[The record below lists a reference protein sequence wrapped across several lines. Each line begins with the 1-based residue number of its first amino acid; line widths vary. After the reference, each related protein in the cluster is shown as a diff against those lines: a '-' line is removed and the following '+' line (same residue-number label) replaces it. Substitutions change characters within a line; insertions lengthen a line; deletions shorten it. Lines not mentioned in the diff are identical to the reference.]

1 MSNNLGKADP
11 VTNLQ
16 AKAPRHHWRCEATYT
31 QYEDVGPCDCGL
43 DDLLAVA
50 DAAKEWVDYQANEK
64 SGLFRDGVPGD
75 LMGAL
80 ERLEARR

>member
-1 MSNNLGKADP
+1 MSNNLGKAEP

-50 DAAKEWVDYQANEK
+50 DAAAKVAD
-64 SGLFRDGVPGD
+64 DGPNTLVRED
-75 LMGAL
+75 AVTEL
-80 ERLEARR
+80 EESLKRLEARR